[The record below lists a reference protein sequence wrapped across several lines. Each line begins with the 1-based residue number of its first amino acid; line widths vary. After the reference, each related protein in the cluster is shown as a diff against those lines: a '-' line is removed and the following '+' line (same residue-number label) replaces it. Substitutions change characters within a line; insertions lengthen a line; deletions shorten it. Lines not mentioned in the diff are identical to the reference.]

1 MDKRE
6 LKELTVSIYDK
17 LIQAIK
23 EGDKEKAGALVDEIK
38 RNKYDFDNSYR
49 EWIDMMLTYVAD
61 RLGEE
66 ALYEIHRMNAERA
79 LWPRFG
85 WVFGPMSVE
94 DKVRKRAYAWT
105 NWHGINIDE
114 IVEDDEKFS
123 IKYKCPSGGTVR
135 MWPHHGKTR
144 KAYPWSWGEKGISY
158 YCLHCPIVYD
168 IMAIEKHGHQPW
180 ITLQHPEGH
189 CELQIYKDPEKIPEK
204 YYRRVGLK
212 KKKKSG

>member
-61 RLGEE
+61 KLGEE
-66 ALYEIHRMNAERA
+66 ALYEVHRMNAERA

-85 WVFGPMSVE
+85 WGVS
-94 DKVRKRAYAWT
+94 AL
-105 NWHGINIDE
+105 
-114 IVEDDEKFS
+114 
-123 IKYKCPSGGTVR
+123 C
-135 MWPHHGKTR
+135 
-144 KAYPWSWGEKGISY
+144 
-158 YCLHCPIVYD
+158 
-168 IMAIEKHGHQPW
+168 
-180 ITLQHPEGH
+180 
-189 CELQIYKDPEKIPEK
+189 
-204 YYRRVGLK
+204 
-212 KKKKSG
+212 